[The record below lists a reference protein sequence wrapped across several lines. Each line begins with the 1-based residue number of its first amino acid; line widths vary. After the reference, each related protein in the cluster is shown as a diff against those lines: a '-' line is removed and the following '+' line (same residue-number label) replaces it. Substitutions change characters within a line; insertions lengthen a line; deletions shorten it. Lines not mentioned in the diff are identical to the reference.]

1 MPRSASHP
9 HPISPRPQTSP
20 TTRVWQG
27 TATANCACEEA
38 RRKAKLVK
46 AAFLAAQSVKGA
58 FTIVKAGL
66 LKSLGIIKTA
76 KICSGKISAKI
87 KQNFTSKHFGKTIKE
102 QIFTI
107 LLTLIPQHFDLN

>member
-1 MPRSASHP
+1 MANRQVLFFCGAPYGRLIPCRMVSSLLSRKANLVNAVPRSA
-9 HPISPRPQTSP
+9 Q
-20 TTRVWQG
+20 RVDF
-27 TATANCACEEA
+27 AFAF
-38 RRKAKLVK
+38 VK
-46 AAFLAAQSVKGA
+46 ASS
-58 FTIVKAGL
+58 

-107 LLTLIPQHFDLN
+107 LLIIFTAI